1 MTQQIQR
8 NAGMD
13 ILFCFTP
20 FHAVPFNP
28 IPFPF
33 FFFFSILWGFYLI
46 IFDSIRFYSIPK
58 PINPFLEV
66 I

>member
-13 ILFCFTP
+13 ILFYCILFCFTP

-28 IPFPF
+28 IPFHF
-33 FFFFSILWGFYLI
+33 ILFYSMGIL
-46 IFDSIRFYSIPK
+46 FDYLRFYSIL
-58 PINPFLEV
+58 FDSQTH
-66 I
+66 